1 MNRPGFGLTSRL
13 KVLTSH
19 NKQTTST
26 LGSMEVHPLLG
37 RLDKL
42 LVEEGDVAGRGPD
55 APPHQGISPGMR
67 DGSAHVLR
75 CLKVW
80 FDLPTDVFHCATANI
95 DTFLAKMKAQ
105 PKHLSCIAVAAFHL
119 ACTQYKS
126 EYGCSVPDP
135 QTLVTI
141 SQSRCSASDLTRMEG
156 ILASKLSDQ
165 CIPSL
170 PVTCLSFIRAMWE
183 ISRAASER
191 LEISPVLGSIPQ
203 QLLHQLEI
211 LVCDSSTIRVRP
223 SELAL
228 ALLSI
233 EFQRMAGSEK
243 SAVSAALMGF
253 ITELQKYCSITSKD
267 FIRTHSLVL
276 GILEKYNGAGQVPH
290 RQRLVWKLSNRTLKH
305 LRPTDK
311 LRPTLPKIC
320 EESAERNVSRFRS
333 TSECSLESLSDSDN
347 GRTMCS
353 DSESDIE
360 MEEPRTWAKIVALN

>member
-1 MNRPGFGLTSRL
+1 
-13 KVLTSH
+13 
-19 NKQTTST
+19 
-26 LGSMEVHPLLG
+26 MEVHPLLG

-42 LVEEGDVAGRGPD
+42 LLEEADVAGRGPE

-80 FDLPTDVFHCATANI
+80 FELPTDVFHCATANI

-126 EYGCSVPDP
+126 EYGCRDPDPHTEYECCVPDP

-165 CIPSL
+165 SIPSL

-183 ISRAASER
+183 ISRAASDR
-191 LEISPVLGSIPQ
+191 LEITPALGPIPQ

-211 LVCDSSTIRVRP
+211 LVCDSSTMRVRP

-233 EFQRMAGSEK
+233 EFQRIAGSEK
-243 SAVSAALMGF
+243 SAVSTALMGF
-253 ITELQKYCSITSKD
+253 ITELQKYCGIISKD

-311 LRPTLPKIC
+311 LRPTLPRIS
-320 EESAERNVSRFRS
+320 EETAERNVSRFRS

-347 GRTMCS
+347 GRAMCS

-360 MEEPRTWAKIVALN
+360 MEEPRTWAKIVASN

>member
-1 MNRPGFGLTSRL
+1 
-13 KVLTSH
+13 
-19 NKQTTST
+19 
-26 LGSMEVHPLLG
+26 MEVHPLLG

-42 LVEEGDVAGRGPD
+42 LLEEGDVVGRGPL

-80 FDLPTDVFHCATANI
+80 FELPTDVFHIATANI

-119 ACTQYKS
+119 ACTQYKL

-135 QTLVTI
+135 QTLVSI

-165 CIPSL
+165 GVPAL
-170 PVTCLSFIRAMWE
+170 PVTCLSFLRAMWE
-183 ISRAASER
+183 VSRAASDR
-191 LEISPVLGSIPQ
+191 LEISPPLPHLPLH
-203 QLLHQLEI
+203 LLHQLEI
-211 LVCDSSTIRVRP
+211 LVCDSSTISIRP

-233 EFQRMAGSEK
+233 EFQRIAGCEK

-253 ITELQKYCSITSKD
+253 ITELQKYCDIQSKD
-267 FIRTHSLVL
+267 FILSRNLVL
-276 GILEKYNGAGQVPH
+276 GILDKYNGDSQVPH

-311 LRPTLPKIC
+311 LRPTLPRIS
-320 EESAERNVSRFRS
+320 EETTDRNVSRFRS
-333 TSECSLESLSDSDN
+333 ASECSLESLSDSDN
-347 GRTMCS
+347 CRTMYS
-353 DSESDIE
+353 DSESDME
-360 MEEPRTWAKIVALN
+360 LEEPRTWAKIVATT